1 MCFLLQVVV
10 GDKVILNPVN
20 AGQPLHASNYELTD
34 HPGCKEVRHR
44 RSVLTLVLVLILM
57 LRISTAAEAPSEQL
71 FFPLQ
76 VNSVNCNTSWKIN
89 LFMMYSDHR
98 EEVLKGVSDDTETQQ
113 TIQSDPNRSDQIN
126 FTDPEGNSCDSNIR
140 IKYKHTNTDTF
151 TFTQVLFIWVTFT
164 FTKVIM
170 QHDNFTLLKIDCW
183 VLFKGPVCKKK
194 KKK

>member
-1 MCFLLQVVV
+1 MFFPSEQTVQRWVVCFLLQVVV

-44 RSVLTLVLVLILM
+44 CSVLTLVLVLILM

-113 TIQSDPNRSDQIN
+113 TIQSDPIRSNQIN

-140 IKYKHTNTDTF
+140 KNTNK
-151 TFTQVLFIWVTFT
+151 QIQILLL
-164 FTKVIM
+164 
-170 QHDNFTLLKIDCW
+170 LLKYCSYGW
-183 VLFKGPVCKKK
+183 HSLLPK
-194 KKK
+194 